1 MQSNTYVAQTG
12 SIRKPLVTWLVILV
26 FALAICSLII
36 AAPVA
41 LANGHSLIAFNIY
54 LPFSYLCHQIPGRS
68 FFLAEHPLAVC
79 SRCTGIYAGFMLGI
93 LVYPIVRSLRSTVT
107 PERKWLFIAAVPL
120 AIDFSLE
127 FPGIWHNTHSS
138 RFFTGALLG
147 SVVVFY
153 VLPGLIEL
161 SLRERAPATPKITS
175 GNLLHNTSSAPSD
188 YSSPERPSDVR

>member
-1 MQSNTYVAQTG
+1 MQYVAQTG
-12 SIRKPLVTWLVILV
+12 SIRKPLVTWFIVLV

-41 LANGHSLIAFNIY
+41 LANGHSAIAFNIY
-54 LPFSYLCHQIPGRS
+54 LPFSYLCHQIPARS
-68 FFLAEHPLAVC
+68 FYLAEHQLAVC
-79 SRCTGIYAGFMLGI
+79 SRCTGIYAGFLFGVI
-93 LVYPIVRSLRSTVT
+93 VYPIVRSLRSTVT
-107 PERKWLFIAAVPL
+107 PERKWLFIAAIPL

-127 FPGIWHNTHSS
+127 FLGIWHNTHSS

-161 SLRERAPATPKITS
+161 SLRERARSTPKITS
-175 GNLLHNTSSAPSD
+175 GNLLTNTSAAPSD
-188 YSSPERPSDVR
+188 YSAPDRRI